1 MSGSRIRLGVRT
13 VAVFEAAKGLVV
25 LAAGFG
31 LLGLIHKDVQAV
43 AERFVERAHLNPAKH
58 YPHIFIEA
66 ASRMTDARLW
76 ALAGLALCY
85 AGLRLLEA
93 YGLWRERTWAEW
105 FAVISGS
112 IYVPI
117 EIYELL
123 GRVTWVRVSAL
134 VINLGIVIYMTD
146 ALRRTG
152 RRASP

>member
-1 MSGSRIRLGVRT
+1 
-13 VAVFEAAKGLVV
+13 
-25 LAAGFG
+25 
-31 LLGLIHKDVQAV
+31 
-43 AERFVERAHLNPAKH
+43 
-58 YPHIFIEA
+58 
-66 ASRMTDARLW
+66 MTDTRLW
-76 ALAGLALCY
+76 MLAWLALCY

-134 VINLGIVIYMTD
+134 VINLGIVIYMID
-146 ALRRTG
+146 ALRRSG
-152 RRASP
+152 RPSSAGLG